1 MYHLTKNVS
10 FIFIAANSLVK
21 YLSTK
26 GIATFL
32 VWESLHTLHMGY
44 IDNMLFSRL
53 DSYLNKNKKW
63 NNYREMAPLR
73 LRLR

>member
-32 VWESLHTLHMGY
+32 V
-44 IDNMLFSRL
+44 
-53 DSYLNKNKKW
+53 
-63 NNYREMAPLR
+63 
-73 LRLR
+73 